1 MEKLRLGAHEFSS
14 RLLTGTGRFS
24 NLAMT
29 AEALAA
35 SGSELCTLAVRRV
48 DLGEKRQSALL
59 KALPP
64 GMKLLPNT
72 AGCMTAKDA
81 LRVARLAR
89 EALQTDLIKLE
100 ILADP
105 LTLYP
110 NNAETLRGAE
120 MLIADGFTVLPYCG
134 DDPVVCRELAALGCA
149 AVMPLAAPIGSGLG
163 IVNPYVLRLIID
175 SLDVPVIIDAGI
187 GSPMDACQAMELGA
201 DAVLVNTAIAAAKDP
216 VAMARAFG
224 LAVEAGALSYRAGRI
239 EKKAY
244 ATASSPISG
253 VVSAADRAR

>member
-1 MEKLRLGAHEFSS
+1 MEPLVLGDHLFTS

-24 NLAMT
+24 SLESTGA
-29 AEALAA
+29 ALAA
-35 SGSELCTLAVRRV
+35 SGSQLCTLAVRRI
-48 DLGEKRQSALL
+48 DLAQAEQSKLL
-59 KALPP
+59 KALPE

-72 AGCMTAKDA
+72 AGCMTAQDA

-120 MLIADGFTVLPYCG
+120 MLVEDGFTVLPYCG
-134 DDPVVCRELAALGCA
+134 DDPVVCRELAAIGCA

-163 IVNPYVLRLIID
+163 VVNPHVLRLIIEQV
-175 SLDVPVIIDAGI
+175 DVPVIVDAGL

-201 DAVLVNTAIAAAKDP
+201 DAVLVNTAIAAADDP
-216 VAMARAFG
+216 IAMARAFG
-224 LAVEAGALSYRAGRI
+224 LAVEAGYLSYRAGRI
-239 EKKAY
+239 PKKAY
-244 ATASSPISG
+244 ATASSPIAGLVEESG
-253 VVSAADRAR
+253 RVR